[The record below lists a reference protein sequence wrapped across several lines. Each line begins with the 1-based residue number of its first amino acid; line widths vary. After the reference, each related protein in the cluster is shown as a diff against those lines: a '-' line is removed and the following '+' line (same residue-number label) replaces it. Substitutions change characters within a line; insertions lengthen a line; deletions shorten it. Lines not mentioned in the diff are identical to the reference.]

1 MSVTKKKTEQ
11 VAELLA
17 DQIIHKGEI
26 TQDKTQC
33 LIAAINAMYGSL
45 EMFYEDFYQYLD
57 SVSLTEFGQLVDE
70 AVQRKKKSKDNFAA
84 IINSEMFQKIVR
96 NFAKVRTSIAGEAN
110 HAAPLS
116 PYGTTI
122 PYKQPSKGKSEK
134 ER

>member
-1 MSVTKKKTEQ
+1 MGVTKKQTEE

-17 DQIIHKGEI
+17 DQIIHKGEV
-26 TQDKTQC
+26 TQDETQC

-57 SVSLTEFGQLVDE
+57 SVSLAEFGQLVDQ
-70 AVQRKKKSKDNFAA
+70 AVQQKKKSRENFAA

-96 NFAKVRTSIAGEAN
+96 NFSKVRTSIAGEAN
-110 HAAPLS
+110 HAAPIL
-116 PYGTTI
+116 PHGTAI
-122 PYKQPSKGKSEK
+122 PYKKPSKGKSEK